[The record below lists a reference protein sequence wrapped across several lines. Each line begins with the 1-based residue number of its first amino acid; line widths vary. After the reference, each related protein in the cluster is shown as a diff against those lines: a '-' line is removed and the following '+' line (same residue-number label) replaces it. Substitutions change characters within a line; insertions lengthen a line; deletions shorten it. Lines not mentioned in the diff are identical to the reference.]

1 MVVFM
6 ESQHSDAALT
16 TLAAWLQRWLGD
28 DTTTDLEALITP
40 ARVIVLGKLLRSA
53 HTSHHLKTTS
63 KKRTK
68 RIVPRRCHFWNAHHG
83 QQLIVCRNSIVDFLT
98 QCRVYGCHTSF
109 SPDDLL
115 RREKNTNTGQLLSV
129 HPQPS
134 QPMEGKEEHCGSGI
148 ARLDKV
154 ITTLLELAQN
164 TQHLLPAPPQRRQ
177 QRQQRQRKGK
187 GIGSGASGTSEE
199 VKHGDKNFSFLL
211 LPSPVK
217 HFEKEETTVQQD
229 NILKEQKE
237 QIKQE
242 EQKEQNNNATENEM
256 VVETNQEVVV
266 LATNMEGLGKTQE
279 RDERAEHATTVEQEE
294 DEWIDLSLDMDEIP
308 TNL

>member
-1 MVVFM
+1 M
-6 ESQHSDAALT
+6 
-16 TLAAWLQRWLGD
+16 
-28 DTTTDLEALITP
+28 
-40 ARVIVLGKLLRSA
+40 
-53 HTSHHLKTTS
+53 
-63 KKRTK
+63 
-68 RIVPRRCHFWNAHHG
+68 
-83 QQLIVCRNSIVDFLT
+83 
-98 QCRVYGCHTSF
+98 
-109 SPDDLL
+109 
-115 RREKNTNTGQLLSV
+115 

-134 QPMEGKEEHCGSGI
+134 QPMEGKEEHCGSGN
-148 ARLDKV
+148 ARLDRV

-217 HFEKEETTVQQD
+217 HSKTAETTVQQD

-256 VVETNQEVVV
+256 VVATNQEVVV

-279 RDERAEHATTVEQEE
+279 REEREEHATTVEQEE